1 MTFSLNLSEVMNPM
15 RRVIK
20 IAFICTSNDN
30 MELMGKPD
38 VIFEELPVLNQ
49 NQRNVCDGKLKDMAT
64 GNEMNSCDKYCKKF
78 RA

>member
-1 MTFSLNLSEVMNPM
+1 
-15 RRVIK
+15 
-20 IAFICTSNDN
+20 